1 MFVIGF
7 SALLVSCVPFH
18 SSLAP
23 SILTLNPSPTDIII
37 PSLTYT
43 PIETIPSL
51 TSTSEI
57 PTATSTP
64 ACDPTLNFCISDGH
78 FFFHRPIF
86 LPYRMTAEMS
96 YLFGETEDGHLEPHH
111 GIDLPNATGTPV
123 AAVADGT
130 VVFAD
135 SDRKNLVG
143 PYTDFYGNVIVIQH
157 SLDGIGQPVYSLYG
171 HLSEIGVAA
180 GQAVQAGEEIGKVG
194 LTGIAMGSH
203 LHFEVRL
210 GENTYDASSNP
221 YLWLIPLD
229 GTGVIAGRVVDEQGN
244 LLHLTN
250 IKIQYFASDTS
261 HPSST
266 LTVETYG
273 PEKDHVISD
282 PSLQENFAVGDLTA
296 GKYRI
301 GVDADYQLY
310 QRWVDVDAG
319 KLTYVEIVVK

>member
-1 MFVIGF
+1 MFVV
-7 SALLVSCVPFH
+7 ALTTLLVSCGSFH
-18 SSLAP
+18 SSLSTSA
-23 SILTLNPSPTDIII
+23 LVMKPSPTDIII
-37 PSLTYT
+37 PSLSYT
-43 PIETIPSL
+43 PFEIIPSL
-51 TSTSEI
+51 TPTSEI

-64 ACDPTLNFCISDGH
+64 TCDASLNFCISDGH
-78 FFFHRPIF
+78 FFFHRPFF
-86 LPYRMTAEMS
+86 LPYRMTPEMS

-111 GIDLPNATGTPV
+111 GIDIPNATGTPV
-123 AAVADGT
+123 AAAADGT
-130 VVFAD
+130 VVLAD

-157 SLDGIGQPVYSLYG
+157 SLDGIQQPVYSLYG
-171 HLSEIGVAA
+171 HLSEISVVA
-180 GQAVQAGEEIGKVG
+180 GQAVQAGEEIGRVG

-244 LLHLTN
+244 MLHLTN
-250 IKIQYFASDTS
+250 IKIQYYPSDTS
-261 HPSST
+261 QPNST

-296 GKYRI
+296 GRYKI
-301 GVDADYQLY
+301 SFDADYQLY

-319 KLTYVEIVVK
+319 KLTYVEFVVK